1 MNENLNTKTY
11 QDKAKFSDHWGK
23 SNMNQEFSDKC
34 IDIIKMYIPDGVVQS
49 KYDLVKRRDGSDY
62 TDIDFYYYKD
72 IISQD
77 VVSRI
82 IFVFE
87 FATLSKDYV
96 ELKPAKRVC
105 GTPSPILAEYENGQ
119 LRFTSNNN
127 KDMPFDNETIYTECR
142 FYKKNFKTKE
152 CEFHGDYA
160 NEDIRK
166 VVAGSL
172 KLLIDAVNEI
182 NCPSTTFIVFPIVV
196 TEQNIEA
203 ENPVF
208 NYSIGNDMKKLP
220 FLDGVSFKNL
230 EPVNVHIFNVSELNV
245 MLPSFNEIYSLM
257 RILHDAG
264 PELVRM
270 MFDPFIEEI
279 KQDDKNY

>member
-1 MNENLNTKTY
+1 MNL
-11 QDKAKFSDHWGK
+11 
-23 SNMNQEFSDKC
+23 EFSDKC
-34 IDIIKMYIPDGVVQS
+34 IDIIKKHIPDEVVQS
-49 KYDLVKRRDGSDY
+49 KCEFVKRGDGSDY

-77 VVSRI
+77 IISRI

-87 FATLSKDYV
+87 FATLSKDWV
-96 ELKPAKRVC
+96 ELKPAKRVS
-105 GTPSPILAEYENGQ
+105 GTPSPILAKYENGQ

-127 KDMPFDNETIYTECR
+127 IDMPFDNETIFTECR
-142 FYKKNFKTKE
+142 FFKRNFTTKKF
-152 CEFHGDYA
+152 EFHGDYV

-182 NCPSTTFIVFPIVV
+182 NCPSMILIVFPIVV
-196 TEQNIEA
+196 TEQNIDA

-208 NYSIGNDMKKLP
+208 NYSLGNDVKKLP

-230 EPVNVHIFNVSELNV
+230 EPVNVDIFNVSELNV
-245 MLPSFNEIYSLM
+245 MLPIYNEIYSLM

>member
-1 MNENLNTKTY
+1 MK
-11 QDKAKFSDHWGK
+11 
-23 SNMNQEFSDKC
+23 QEFSEKC
-34 IDIIKMYIPDGVVQS
+34 IDAIKKHIPDGVVQS
-49 KYDLVKRRDGSDY
+49 KCELVKRGDGSDY

-72 IISQD
+72 IISQNI
-77 VVSRI
+77 VSRI

-119 LRFTSNNN
+119 LRFNSNNN
-127 KDMPFDNETIYTECR
+127 EDMPFDNETIYTECR
-142 FYKKNFKTKE
+142 FFKLNFRTKKFE
-152 CEFHGDYA
+152 SHGDYV

-172 KLLIDAVNEI
+172 KLLIDAANEI
-182 NCPSTTFIVFPIVV
+182 NCPSSMLIVFPIVV

-208 NYSIGNDMKKLP
+208 NYSLGNDVKKLP

-230 EPVNVHIFNVSELNV
+230 EPVNVHIFNVSELTV
-245 MLPSFNEIYSLM
+245 MLPLLNEIYSYM
-257 RILHDAG
+257 GILHNEG
-264 PELVRM
+264 PEIVRM

-279 KQDDKNY
+279 KQDDINY

>member
-1 MNENLNTKTY
+1 MK
-11 QDKAKFSDHWGK
+11 
-23 SNMNQEFSDKC
+23 QEFSEKC
-34 IDIIKMYIPDGVVQS
+34 IDAIKKHIPDGAVQS
-49 KYDLVKRRDGSDY
+49 KCKLVKRGDGSDY
-62 TDIDFYYYKD
+62 TDIDLYYYKD

-77 VVSRI
+77 IVSRI

-127 KDMPFDNETIYTECR
+127 EDMPFDNETIYTECR

-152 CEFHGDYA
+152 YEFHGDYA

-172 KLLIDAVNEI
+172 KLLTDAIYEI
-182 NCPSTTFIVFPIVV
+182 NCPNTTLTVFPIVV
-196 TEQNIEA
+196 TEQYIEA
-203 ENPVF
+203 ENPAF
-208 NYSIGNDMKKLP
+208 NYTLDNDVKKLP
-220 FLDGVSFKNL
+220 FLDGISLRNL
-230 EPVNVHIFNVSELNV
+230 EPVNVPIFNVSELAV
-245 MLPSFNEIYSLM
+245 MLPRLNIIFSFME
-257 RILHDAG
+257 ILHGAG
-264 PELVRM
+264 PEVVRM
-270 MFDPFIEEI
+270 SLDPFIKEI
-279 KQDDKNY
+279 KLDDKNYRNY